1 VPPDL
6 HQRRAG
12 TRRPS
17 IAQRST
23 RRLRALAN
31 GPLNRPFPIGDINGC
46 AFFTAKRPDA
56 AWHREQLQ
64 LDLDVGGPEDS
75 GWPPGDNYHFA
86 ALSPGLRHKG
96 GQATKADRHLGRYS
110 RADGDQRTTR

>member
-1 VPPDL
+1 MQSSRLRPVPFVCHRTSINDVQEL
-6 HQRRAG
+6 
-12 TRRPS
+12 RPS
-17 IAQRST
+17 ITQRST

-31 GPLNRPFPIGDINGC
+31 GPLNRPFPIGDINAC

-96 GQATKADRHLGRYS
+96 GQATRSEEHTS
-110 RADGDQRTTR
+110 